1 MLDINNKIIRQ
12 YSRSRL
18 VIICYINLLYYIKQT
33 TTSDEKID
41 GRTNGQTGKRQTSR
55 LFVET

>member
-18 VIICYINLLYYIKQT
+18 VIICYYIKQT